1 MFFHFSV
8 NPRSMKDELAEWMDS
23 RSVSAEALSKRL
35 GVKMQTIYNWRSAG
49 VPARKQDHLRRV
61 MNQWDL
67 HPDSQGQA
75 FIVRPTADQFREW
88 NRAALERGELVEDWA
103 LRSLDELA
111 AEELAESDKRPQLK
125 VAETPPEYRAK
136 RGNGSGE

>member
-1 MFFHFSV
+1 
-8 NPRSMKDELAEWMDS
+8 MKAELLDWMES
-23 RSVSAEALSKRL
+23 REVSPEALSERM
-35 GVKMQTIYNWRSAG
+35 GVSLKTVYNWRTSG

-75 FIVRPTADQFREW
+75 FIVRPTPDQFREW

-111 AEELAESDKRPQLK
+111 AEELADTDKRPQLK
-125 VAETPPEYRAK
+125 VAETPPEYRVQ